1 MGAMTILAVTGWGG
15 MLGQAMTREIPPA
28 QLRLLD
34 WRLLEG
40 DDAIATEAIAALQ
53 PDWIIHC
60 AAHTDVEQAERD
72 PNVDYDANV
81 ALPMR
86 LAELCARTGAGLVH
100 VSSTGCYGAWKDTP
114 YVESDRAKPTTV
126 HHRHKLA
133 GEEAVRQSR
142 CRHII
147 VRTGWLFGG
156 DAANPK
162 NFVWKRILEARQT
175 VQMASDASQRGVPT
189 NCADLARQILRLIE
203 VGGQGLYNAAAGGA
217 ASRYDYVAEIVR
229 LARIECQVV
238 QGPAFA
244 RLAPVSPNETA
255 INWRLDTE
263 GLNLM
268 RHWRDGLAEY
278 VEVLLEAERCDG

>member
-1 MGAMTILAVTGWGG
+1 MTILAVTGWGG

-40 DDAIATEAIAALQ
+40 GGAAACEAFAVLQ
-53 PDWIIHC
+53 PDWVIHC

-72 PNVDYDANV
+72 PDTDYRANV
-81 ALPMR
+81 ALPAR
-86 LAELCARTGAGLVH
+86 LAELCAQAGAGLVH

-114 YVESDRAKPTTV
+114 YVETDRGQPTTV

-133 GEEAVRQSR
+133 GEQAVRQSG

-156 DAANPK
+156 DAAGPK
-162 NFVWKRILEARQT
+162 NFVWKRIIEARQT
-175 VQMASDASQRGVPT
+175 AQMASDTSQRGVPT
-189 NCADLARQILRLIE
+189 NCTDLARQIVHLIE
-203 VGGQGLYNAAAGGA
+203 AGGQGLYNATAGGS

-229 LARIECQVV
+229 LAQIECRVV
-238 QGPAFA
+238 PGPAFP

-255 INWRLDTE
+255 INQRLDDE
-263 GLNLM
+263 GMNLM
-268 RHWRDGLAEY
+268 RDWRDGLADY
-278 VEVLLEAERCDG
+278 VADLLEAERCNG